1 MKRMC
6 LGLFLAVSALP
17 MALIAGV
24 LTYQA
29 RFASLPGALEVA
41 AITASVA
48 LGAGFFVLMA
58 GMVPNHRV
66 GARSVSG
73 NGWSDD
79 AR

>member
-1 MKRMC
+1 MKRMYF
-6 LGLFLAVSALP
+6 GLFLAVSALP

-29 RFASLPGALEVA
+29 RFASLPGALEAA

-48 LGAGFFVLMA
+48 LGVGFFVFMA
-58 GMVPNHRV
+58 GIAPSERV
-66 GARSVSG
+66 GARSVDG